1 MKELNENKPILL
13 TEVTYEK
20 EMTLRDI
27 VLMVTEYIHEIKK
40 NIKIFPF
47 FVIPLCIY
55 FLVDAIMTDDTY
67 TSKVTFLVTN
77 DSEKGGMG
85 DIASILGSLGMGN
98 IGGKSDESALE
109 KVLQLFKSR
118 QIIENALFQKVTI
131 NGNNDF
137 LANHM
142 LRSYRWEKLLRPY
155 KILYFIST
163 GWVKDLE
170 NTKDFAFTNGNI
182 DKFSRTESLVLKV
195 LYERIVGSSD
205 IGLGATVGSTIDEK
219 SGIMSITMTSLS
231 EDLTSNMLMLL
242 YTQLSDYYINKTI
255 EKQKKIFEIAK
266 FKKDSLAGELGYADR
281 SLAEFEDGNRNLVW
295 VRGELKRTNMQRR
308 TRILEGLYS
317 QSITQTETADF
328 ALRNKTPY
336 VQIIDKP
343 ARPILPYRVSK
354 SRTLLMAIFIGCALA
369 TVFIL
374 FRKFL
379 RQAMADF

>member
-1 MKELNENKPILL
+1 MNEMNENKPLLL

-27 VLMVTEYIHEIKK
+27 VLLVTEYVQEIKK
-40 NIKIFPF
+40 NLRYFPYF
-47 FVIPLCIY
+47 IIPLAIY

-67 TSKVTFLVTN
+67 SSKVTFLVTN

-98 IGGKSDESALE
+98 LGGKSDESALE

-118 QIIENALFQKVTI
+118 QIIENALFQKVSI

-142 LRSYRWEKLLRPY
+142 IRSYGWDKLIRPY
-155 KILYFIST
+155 KIMYIIST
-163 GWVKDLE
+163 GWVKDME
-170 NTKDFAFTNGNI
+170 KNSDFTFTSGNI
-182 DKFSRTESLVLKV
+182 DKFNRTESLVLKV
-195 LYERIVGSSD
+195 LYERIIGNKE
-205 IGLGATVGSTIDEK
+205 IGLVPTVGSTIDEK

-255 EKQKKIFEIAK
+255 EKQKKIFEIAR
-266 FKKDSLAGELGYADR
+266 FKKDSLAGELSYADR

-308 TRILEGLYS
+308 SRILEGLYS

-343 ARPILPYRVSK
+343 ARPILPIRVSK
-354 SRTLLMAIFIGCALA
+354 SKSLLMAFFIGSILA
-369 TVFIL
+369 TLFIIG
-374 FRKFL
+374 RKFL
-379 RQAMADF
+379 RQALAEY